1 MKAKTF
7 LLKIFLLFSIPIFP
21 LAIVSA
27 QQRQQRALNQTS
39 PRTAQKS
46 APADPLLAALPTSDA
61 VMLVNLTRLLND
73 ALPRIYAGDPAKLAK
88 VNAEIDG
95 FRARTGIDPRSFER
109 VAVGARFVNT
119 PSGASKIETVALAH
133 GKFNAGTMLAA
144 GRLAAKGKY
153 REEQHQGRSIYIFTI
168 ENQTKLL
175 GLFPARLGEV
185 AVAEID
191 ANTLAL
197 GTPSRVRAALIA
209 QQGTGRVDGE
219 LVALATRNGNAL
231 IGFGGTVPDISSMNV
246 LGNDEVSRAI
256 AAVRQF
262 YGSIDTTAQGF
273 EMLLTAR
280 SQSAEQAKYLGDTLA
295 AIKQIGGAMASQ
307 LPGNRGRL
315 AQVALGN
322 LNITTRGNEVQLQLQ
337 LPQAEVGNL
346 VREL

>member
-1 MKAKTF
+1 MKAK
-7 LLKIFLLFSIPIFP
+7 LFLLFSIPILFIV
-21 LAIVSA
+21 IVSA
-27 QQRQQRALNQTS
+27 QQRQQRVVSQTS
-39 PRTAQKS
+39 PRTPQKG
-46 APADPLLAALPTSDA
+46 APVDPLLAALPTSDA
-61 VMLVNLTRLLND
+61 VMLVNVPRLLND

-109 VAVGARFVNT
+109 VAVGARFVST
-119 PSGASKIETVALAH
+119 PSGASKLETVALAR
-133 GKFNAGTMLAA
+133 GKFNAGAMVAA

-153 REEQHQGRSIYIFTI
+153 REEQHQGRPIYIFTI
-168 ENQTKLL
+168 ENQTRLL
-175 GLFPARLGEV
+175 GLLPARLGEV

-197 GTPSRVRAALIA
+197 GTPSRVRAALSA
-209 QQGTGRVDGE
+209 HQGTGRVDGE
-219 LVALATRNGNAL
+219 LVALATRNSNAL
-231 IGFGGTVPDISSMNV
+231 IGFGGTMPDLSSMNI
-246 LGNDEVSRAI
+246 LGNDEISRAV

-280 SQSAEQAKYLGDTLA
+280 SQSAEQAKYLGDTIA
-295 AIKQIGGAMASQ
+295 AIKQIGSAMASQ
-307 LPGNRGRL
+307 LPGSRGRL

-322 LNITTRGNEVQLQLQ
+322 LNVTTQGNEVQLQLQ
-337 LPQAEVGNL
+337 LPQSEVGNL